1 MKILEFL
8 KDKLT
13 ISILEILVA
22 VTLIGVLFFSFLYAR
37 LSTENK
43 SPLKNIT
50 YARSEKNPETYFD
63 VVLLSYNPAKNS
75 IQIEVTKD
83 GFTRRQDQVLS
94 SNVKISFVSY
104 DSKTLK
110 VLSKK
115 DLKPADLKTGE
126 SIRLFVTKANTEF
139 DLSGLTRI
147 EVLEGK

>member
-13 ISILEILVA
+13 ISILEILTVIIL
-22 VTLIGVLFFSFLYAR
+22 VGVLFFSFLYSR
-37 LSTENK
+37 LNSEN
-43 SPLKNIT
+43 SRSLTNIT

-63 VVLLSYNPAKNS
+63 AVLLGYNPAKNS

-83 GFTRRQDQVLS
+83 GFTRRQDQTLS
-94 SNVKISFVSY
+94 SKVKISFVSY

-115 DLKPADLKTGE
+115 DIKPTDLKSGD
-126 SIRLFVTKANTEF
+126 SVRLFITKSTTDF
-139 DLSGLTRI
+139 DLSGLNRI